1 METTLKDIKYDF
13 ITHDDK
19 TFIIRFDTEMEKLG
33 YTSGGIIGNG
43 YCWGRYMVIYK
54 KSGGKDKQGVA
65 RIYIRDNGLVLRL
78 YLNKINKHSEY
89 LENTES
95 FIREPFIRSYGDC
108 KHCHNEKDGKCKFR
122 KTYTLE
128 GREISKCN
136 GLTFEF
142 WEPDLAKLPNY
153 IELLRTFFP
162 GRK

>member
-1 METTLKDIKYDF
+1 METTLKDLKYDF

-19 TFIIRFDTEMEKLG
+19 TFIIRFDAEMEKLG

-43 YCWGRYMVIYK
+43 YCWGRHMVIFR
-54 KSGGKDKQGVA
+54 KSGGKDKQ
-65 RIYIRDNGLVLRL
+65 
-78 YLNKINKHSEY
+78 
-89 LENTES
+89 
-95 FIREPFIRSYGDC
+95 
-108 KHCHNEKDGKCKFR
+108 DGICKFR

-142 WEPDLAKLPNY
+142 WEPDMAKLPNY